1 MDNQITHGVHPAAPL
16 HGVNPRESEFTFHGY
31 SKSGRAQF
39 QCEGKRFYG
48 VGQVECC
55 DDARIPLKVP
65 QMRVVPGYK
74 ANALKDQIVMA
85 WSPKGSCWNRF
96 TGVLIPVK
104 CSAAETECEVQSVAI
119 TPTSKQS
126 GVARKKTKAT
136 NSYEEEV
143 KRIGVARAAG
153 LDPDVRMNFI
163 PKYLGESR
171 ASLYA
176 KMNATPQKFPSPI
189 KRGRGSFWPLSVI
202 DAYRRSEWVPQT
214 DQGNPAGI
222 A

>member
-16 HGVNPRESEFTFHGY
+16 HGVNPRESEFTFHGF

-48 VGQVECC
+48 VGQVERC

-65 QMRVVPGYK
+65 QMHVVPGYK

-85 WSPKGSCWNRF
+85 WSPKDSCWNRF
-96 TGVLIPVK
+96 TGVLIPAK
-104 CSAAETECEVQSVAI
+104 SSAAETECKVLPAVIAP
-119 TPTSKQS
+119 TPKQS
-126 GVARKKTKAT
+126 GVTRKKTKT
-136 NSYEEEV
+136 SNSYEDEV
-143 KRIGVARAAG
+143 KRIGMARAAG

-171 ASLYA
+171 SGLYA
-176 KMNATPQKFPSPI
+176 KMEKTPQEFPSPN

-202 DAYRRSEWVPQT
+202 DAYRKGEWVPHA
-214 DQGNPAGI
+214 GESNPKGSV
-222 A
+222 